1 MKSTLKSILE
11 FYAQN
16 PSEIIFIK
24 DSNNIIA
31 KEFLNDI
38 KTLAN
43 HLDIIL
49 SNSCKVAL
57 SVDDMYLF
65 CCTWIACQFLGK
77 TTIMIPNDKPGTIA
91 KLAKH
96 YDSLITDNDLD
107 LSAKIINEYA
117 LKDCET
123 IFFTSGSTGEY
134 KSYSKTIDNLEQES
148 SAINSVIQ
156 SFNLKNIDVLTTVS
170 HQHLYGF
177 SWAIIWPLLYPKII
191 HTERLFVPELI
202 HKKLL
207 QDNNILITT
216 PVIISHLD
224 GSLSS
229 PITNSLLI
237 SSASALNTDIAIKFQ
252 NSYNIPILEAYGS
265 SETGVIAYRQQL
277 IDKLWKPF
285 DNVCITTKSDQLVVR
300 SPFFKQEKQLMADI
314 VALYNDKFELK
325 GRVDKIVK
333 IAGNRLSISQ
343 MQNILIDYDLIQ
355 DCVCIKRQSYREYIA
370 AIICLNQAGQD
381 LLQNFGKQNLIKQIK
396 SYLLNYYSNVVIP
409 KQWRFVTEIPTNSQG
424 KRTLELLVELLDDN

>member
-16 PSEIIFIK
+16 PSKIVFIK

-49 SNSCKVAL
+49 NNNSKVAL
-57 SVDDMYLF
+57 SIDDIYLF
-65 CCTWIACQFLGK
+65 CCTWVACQFLGK
-77 TTIMIPNDKPGTIA
+77 TIIMLPNNKSGTIT

-107 LSAKIINEYA
+107 LSAKILNEYT

-134 KSYSKTIDNLEQES
+134 KSYSKTIDNFEQES
-148 SAINSVIQ
+148 SAINRVIQ
-156 SFNLKNIDVLTTVS
+156 SFNLKKIKVLTTVS
-170 HQHLYGF
+170 HQHMYGF
-177 SWAIIWPLLYPKII
+177 SWAIIWPLLHQKII
-191 HTERLFVPELI
+191 YTERLFVPELI

-207 QDNNILITT
+207 QDNNILVTT

-224 GSLSS
+224 GNISS

-237 SSASALNTDIAIKFQ
+237 SSASALSTDIAIKFQ

-277 IDKLWKPF
+277 IDILWKPF
-285 DNVCITTKSDQLVVR
+285 DNVCISSESDQLVVR
-300 SPFFKQEKQLMADI
+300 STFFKQEKQLMADI
-314 VALYNDKFELK
+314 VALSNDKFELK
-325 GRVDKIVK
+325 GRIDKIVK

-343 MQNILIDYDLIQ
+343 MQNILIEHDLIQ
-355 DCVCIKRQSYREYIA
+355 NCACIKRQSYREYIA
-370 AIICLNQAGQD
+370 AIICLNQDGQD
-381 LLQNFGKQNLIKQIK
+381 LLQKFGKQILIKQIK

>member
-16 PSEIIFIK
+16 PSEIIFTK

-43 HLDIIL
+43 HLDITL
-49 SNSCKVAL
+49 SNNSKVAL
-57 SVDDMYLF
+57 SINDIYLF

-77 TTIMIPNDKPGTIA
+77 TTIILPNNKSGTIT

-107 LSAKIINEYA
+107 LSAKIINEYT

-134 KSYSKTIDNLEQES
+134 KSYSKTINNLEQES

-156 SFNLKNIDVLTTVS
+156 SFNLKNINVLTTVS
-170 HQHLYGF
+170 HQHMYGF
-177 SWAIIWPLLYPKII
+177 SWAIIWPLLHQKII
-191 HTERLFVPELI
+191 YTERLFVPELI

-207 QDNNILITT
+207 QDNNILVTT

-224 GSLSS
+224 GSISS

-237 SSASALNTDIAIKFQ
+237 SSASALSTGIAIKFQ

-277 IDKLWKPF
+277 IDILWKPF
-285 DNVCITTKSDQLVVR
+285 DNVCISSESDQLVVR

-314 VALYNDKFELK
+314 VALSNDKFELK
-325 GRVDKIVK
+325 GRIDKIVK

-343 MQNILIDYDLIQ
+343 MQNILIEHDLIQ
-355 DCVCIKRQSYREYIA
+355 NCACIKRQSYREYIA
-370 AIICLNQAGQD
+370 AIICLNQDGQD
-381 LLQNFGKQNLIKQIK
+381 LLQKFGKQNLIKQIK

>member
-16 PSEIIFIK
+16 PSKIVFIK

-49 SNSCKVAL
+49 NNNSKVAL
-57 SVDDMYLF
+57 SIDDIYLF
-65 CCTWIACQFLGK
+65 CCTWVACQFLGK
-77 TTIMIPNDKPGTIA
+77 TTIMLPNNKSGTIT

-107 LSAKIINEYA
+107 LSAKILNEYT

-134 KSYSKTIDNLEQES
+134 KSYSKTIDNFEQES
-148 SAINSVIQ
+148 SAINRVIQ
-156 SFNLKNIDVLTTVS
+156 SFNLKKIKVLTTVS
-170 HQHLYGF
+170 HQHMYGF
-177 SWAIIWPLLYPKII
+177 SWAIIWPLLHQKII
-191 HTERLFVPELI
+191 YTERLFVPELI

-207 QDNNILITT
+207 QDNNILVTT

-224 GSLSS
+224 GNISS

-237 SSASALNTDIAIKFQ
+237 SSASALSTDIAIKFQ

-277 IDKLWKPF
+277 IDILWKPF
-285 DNVCITTKSDQLVVR
+285 DNVCISSESDQLVVR
-300 SPFFKQEKQLMADI
+300 STFFKQEKQLMADI
-314 VALYNDKFELK
+314 VALSNDKFELK
-325 GRVDKIVK
+325 GRIDKIVK

-343 MQNILIDYDLIQ
+343 MQNILIEHDLIQ
-355 DCVCIKRQSYREYIA
+355 NCACIKRQSYREYIA
-370 AIICLNQAGQD
+370 AIICLNQDGQD
-381 LLQNFGKQNLIKQIK
+381 LLQKFGKQILIKQIK

>member
-16 PSEIIFIK
+16 PSEIVFIK

-43 HLDIIL
+43 HLDITL
-49 SNSCKVAL
+49 SNNSKVAL
-57 SVDDMYLF
+57 SIDDTYLF

-77 TTIMIPNDKPGTIA
+77 TTIMLPNNKSGTII
-91 KLAKH
+91 KLATH
-96 YDSLITDNDLD
+96 YDALITDNDLD
-107 LSAKIINEYA
+107 LSAKIINEYT

-134 KSYSKTIDNLEQES
+134 KGYSKTIDNLEQES
-148 SAINSVIQ
+148 AAINSVIQ
-156 SFNLKNIDVLTTVS
+156 SFNLKNINVLTTVS

-177 SWAIIWPLLYPKII
+177 SWAIIWPLLYQKII
-191 HTERLFVPELI
+191 YTERLFVPELI

-224 GSLSS
+224 GSISN

-237 SSASALNTDIAIKFQ
+237 SSASALSTDIAIKFQ

-285 DNVCITTKSDQLVVR
+285 DNVSITTESDQLVVR

-314 VALYNDKFELK
+314 VALSNDKFELK

-343 MQNILIDYDLIQ
+343 MQNILIEHDLIQ
-355 DCVCIKRQSYREYIA
+355 DCACIKRQSYREYIA
-370 AIICLNQAGQD
+370 AIICLNQDGQD
-381 LLQNFGKQNLIKQIK
+381 LLQKFGKQNLIKQIK
-396 SYLLNYYSNVVIP
+396 NYLLNYYSSVVIP
-409 KQWRFVTEIPTNSQG
+409 KQWRFVAEIPTNPQG